1 MVREVTSNGILQ
13 ATFVDE
19 DFVFSNSVD
28 EIKLK
33 SEEVDIKFLLGLLNS
48 RLISFYH
55 KNTSANA
62 FKGTF
67 PKVLL
72 QDLRELPI
80 RLPDY
85 ENANLIIDFVDRL
98 LNLNV
103 EISNVKIESKQSQI
117 LSKIDYCE
125 NKINELV
132 YQLYGL
138 TDDEIKII
146 ENN

>member
-1 MVREVTSNGILQ
+1 M
-13 ATFVDE
+13 DE